1 MNNTTPLADELE
13 LSDYIRI
20 LRRRWIWPAFTTT
33 VIVALAAAFS
43 VNQVPT
49 FSSTAQVSLGH
60 SAAQNAVNV
69 GGLSYYQSERQL
81 SNEVNLAMADQ
92 VRSEVADR
100 LGYLPA
106 VRIIA
111 DEESDIL
118 RFSSRSPTATQAATD
133 ANTWAQA
140 YVDIKREDAGASL
153 SQAIS
158 LFEDDLKQ
166 IRQQRQ
172 TIRKPLDELQDQLL
186 RTSAGPERDVLQIQ
200 VDRTSADLAPEL
212 LLLDSRLNAVTNNL
226 TELELTL
233 RLANTGTARI
243 VQVAAPPQLPTNPGV
258 TRNLVLA
265 GVVGLILGAA
275 AALLADNL
283 DRSIKSAED
292 VTAMGFPV
300 LGDIPYTKAAKGEE
314 LALHTLQDPGSALAE
329 AFQKTRTS
337 TEFALLGRRLNSL
350 LITSPGESE
359 GKTTVAA
366 NLASAM
372 NSVDHRVALV
382 DTDFRRPRVH
392 KVFQTPLAPGL
403 SNALISHTPLSQ
415 TALRVDRGAGH
426 NLIVIPAGTRPP
438 NPAGFVSSK
447 AFTELIGTIQAEADL
462 VILDAPPVL
471 PVSDALSLG
480 RAVDAIIIV
489 AKVGKTTRDQ
499 LAQAIESLRQ
509 AGGEPLGVCL
519 LGRKRKRSERSKYY
533 EDDED
538 NPGSQMGPVPIT
550 DETNLRRNSANQAQ
564 VDLTSVPA
572 HR

>member
-1 MNNTTPLADELE
+1 MNNNPQIADELE

-20 LRRRWIWPAFTTT
+20 LRRRWMWPAFTTT
-33 VIVALAAAFS
+33 VILALATTFS
-43 VNQVPT
+43 INQVPT
-49 FSSTAQVSLGH
+49 FSSTAQVSLGN

-69 GGLSYYQSERQL
+69 GGLSFIQAQRQL
-81 SNEVNLAMADQ
+81 SNEVNLAMADK
-92 VRSEVADR
+92 VRSEVTTK
-100 LGYLPA
+100 LGYMPA
-106 VRIIA
+106 VRIVA
-111 DEESDIL
+111 EEESDIL
-118 RFSSRSPTATQAATD
+118 HFISQSLTSEQAATD

-140 YVDIKREDAGASL
+140 YVDTKREEAGASL

-158 LFEDDLKQ
+158 LFEEDLKE
-166 IRQQRQ
+166 IREQRQ
-172 TIRKPLDELQDQLL
+172 TIREPLDQLEEQLL
-186 RTSAGPERDVLQIQ
+186 RSSPGPERDVLQLQ
-200 VDRTSADLAPEL
+200 LDRAASDLAPEL
-212 LLLDSRLNAVTNNL
+212 LLLDSRLNAVASNI
-226 TELELTL
+226 TELELNL
-233 RLANTGTARI
+233 RLTSAGTARI
-243 VQVAAPPQLPTNPGV
+243 VQVAAPPQIPVNPGIA
-258 TRNLVLA
+258 RNLVLA

-283 DRSIKSAED
+283 DRTIKSVDD
-292 VTAMGFPV
+292 VTALGYPV
-300 LGDIPYTKAAKGEE
+300 LGDIPYTKAHKDEE
-314 LALHTLQDPGSALAE
+314 LALQTLQDPGSSVAE
-329 AFQKTRTS
+329 AFQKTRTA

-359 GKTTVAA
+359 GKTTVAS

-372 NSVDHRVALV
+372 NSVDHRVALI

-392 KVFQTPLAPGL
+392 KVFQTPLLPGL

-489 AKVGKTTRDQ
+489 ARVGKTTRDQ
-499 LAQAIESLRQ
+499 LTQAIESLRQ

-519 LGRKRKRSERSKYY
+519 VGRKRKRSEHSKYY
-533 EDDED
+533 EEDDPSAGLPEEVPVGHRP
-538 NPGSQMGPVPIT
+538 NILGGPEPHG
-550 DETNLRRNSANQAQ
+550 Q
-564 VDLTSVPA
+564 VDLTTIPSRA
-572 HR
+572 